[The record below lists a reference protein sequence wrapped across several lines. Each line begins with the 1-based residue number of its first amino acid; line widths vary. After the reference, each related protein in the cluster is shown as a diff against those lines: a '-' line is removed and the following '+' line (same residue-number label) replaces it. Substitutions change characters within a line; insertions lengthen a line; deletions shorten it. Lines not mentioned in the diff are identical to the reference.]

1 MSLDFAQD
9 GSFELLIESSQLSK
23 GLRPSKRMPRNSN
36 FLTTCEGAVG
46 LDGVLQAI
54 EQLTRLDTSAVSSA
68 FPFPQIFV
76 FTNMII
82 VCFQTAIYEWVA
94 GALSEKLTGLTAGGP
109 WEAVDFF
116 DYIYLTNGRASV
128 VRSSESKT
136 YATSTLPHAAAACNF
151 NGQVV
156 IGAPDVDC
164 DVVTLVNPVVGLGVT
179 VTVHGTPVEGLV
191 LDALLPVTL
200 TMDGDYSG

>member
-1 MSLDFAQD
+1 MALSI
-9 GSFELLIESSQLSK
+9 GEEGKFELMIDSPQLSR
-23 GLRPSKRMPRNSN
+23 GLRPSKRMPRDSS

-54 EQLTRLDTSAVSSA
+54 EQLTRLNTSAVSSA

-82 VCFQTAIYEWVA
+82 VCFQTAIYEWSG
-94 GALSEKLTGLTAGGP
+94 GALVSKITGLTAGGP
-109 WEAVDFF
+109 WVAVDFF
-116 DYIYLTNGRASV
+116 DYIYLSNGRTVV

-136 YATSTLPHAAAACNF
+136 YATSTLAHATAVCNF
-151 NGQVV
+151 NGQVI

-164 DVVTLVNPVVGLGVT
+164 DVVTIVNPVVDLGVT
-179 VTVHGTPVEGLV
+179 VTIHGTKV
-191 LDALLPVTL
+191 
-200 TMDGDYSG
+200 